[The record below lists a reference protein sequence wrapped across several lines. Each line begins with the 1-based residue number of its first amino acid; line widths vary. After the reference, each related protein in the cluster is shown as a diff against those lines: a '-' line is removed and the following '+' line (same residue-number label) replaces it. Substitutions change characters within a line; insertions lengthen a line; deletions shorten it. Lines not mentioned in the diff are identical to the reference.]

1 MKDTVSVN
9 WLVFIIGTII
19 GALITQLI
27 NIFFS
32 PLKKW
37 FYDTRKEQCAYEKF
51 DTGSPGLKEIVVTT
65 KFGKTSHIN
74 CYWFNKRKSATIDGV
89 SYKHCIYGE
98 KFLTPNG
105 KGAAQCPYDKQY
117 VQT

>member
-1 MKDTVSVN
+1 MDNIIADVIKI
-9 WLVFIIGTII
+9 FIGFILGILSI
-19 GALITQLI
+19 
-27 NIFFS
+27 
-32 PLKKW
+32 PLKNW
-37 FYDTRKEQCAYEKF
+37 VYSTRKEQFAYEKRA
-51 DTGSPGLKEIVVTT
+51 TGNPQLKEIVVTT

-74 CYWFNKRKSATIDGV
+74 CYWFNKRKDTIIFGV

-105 KGAAQCPYDKQY
+105 KGAAQCPYDNQY